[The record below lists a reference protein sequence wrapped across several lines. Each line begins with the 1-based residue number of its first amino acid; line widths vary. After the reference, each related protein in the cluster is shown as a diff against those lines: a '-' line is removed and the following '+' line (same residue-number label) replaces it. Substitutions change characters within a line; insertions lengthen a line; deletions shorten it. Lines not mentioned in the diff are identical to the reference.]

1 MNIRENCV
9 TAFIGPS
16 GCGKSTFLK
25 TINRMNDLVDGVRIT
40 GEVKLDD
47 EDIYAE
53 GVDTTVLR
61 KRIGMVF
68 QQPNPFPMSI
78 YDNIAY
84 GPRVHGMKDK
94 SKLDAI
100 VEESLRGAA
109 IFDEVKDRL
118 KKSALGLSGGQQ
130 QRICIARALAVQPE
144 VLLMD
149 EPTSALD
156 PISTSKIEELME
168 DLKKKYTV
176 VVVTHNMQQAVRV
189 SDDTAFFLVGEMVEL
204 AIRKQ
209 FFLIRKING
218 QKIIL
223 QGGLVNALKVDEQLR
238 LLNQEMMYMGTMIED
253 SIQKAIEA
261 LIDQNAQLAE
271 KIMNSDSDVDHE
283 QKKIENICFNLLM
296 QQQPVARDLRVISAA
311 MKMVTDMER
320 IGDHAADISEI
331 TIMLSKEPYVLNLDD
346 IKKMASETV
355 IMLIRSIE
363 AYVEKD
369 MNKAQEVIRHDD
381 IVDDLFDKNK
391 ADIIELIRH
400 DPEKGEQAADMLM
413 VAKYFER
420 IGDHATNIAEWVI
433 FALNDKKK

>member
-1 MNIRENCV
+1 MR
-9 TAFIGPS
+9 
-16 GCGKSTFLK
+16 
-25 TINRMNDLVDGVRIT
+25 
-40 GEVKLDD
+40 
-47 EDIYAE
+47 
-53 GVDTTVLR
+53 
-61 KRIGMVF
+61 
-68 QQPNPFPMSI
+68 
-78 YDNIAY
+78 
-84 GPRVHGMKDK
+84 
-94 SKLDAI
+94 SK
-100 VEESLRGAA
+100 
-109 IFDEVKDRL
+109 F
-118 KKSALGLSGGQQ
+118 
-130 QRICIARALAVQPE
+130 
-144 VLLMD
+144 
-149 EPTSALD
+149 
-156 PISTSKIEELME
+156 
-168 DLKKKYTV
+168 
-176 VVVTHNMQQAVRV
+176 
-189 SDDTAFFLVGEMVEL
+189 
-204 AIRKQ
+204 
-209 FFLIRKING
+209 
-218 QKIIL
+218 
-223 QGGLVNALKVDEQLR
+223 DEQLR

-261 LIDQNAQLAE
+261 LIAQNAQLAE

-346 IKKMASETV
+346 
-355 IMLIRSIE
+355 
-363 AYVEKD
+363 

-433 FALNDKKK
+433 FALNDKKEIKES